1 MSSPSSWWSASRP
14 PSSSSREAR
23 FPSPRSGRQPGG
35 NVQVHMASIG
45 VVGSLN
51 MDLVLQA
58 HRMPSAGE
66 TVRGTTFTTVP
77 GGKGA
82 NQAAAAAL
90 LGGQAAMIGGV
101 GDDAFGERLA
111 PKLRHL
117 RGGPHA

>member
-1 MSSPSSWWSASRP
+1 MSSPRSWWSASRP

-23 FPSPRSGRQPGG
+23 FSSPRSGRQPGG
-35 NVQVHMASIG
+35 NVQVHMASIV

-51 MDLVLQA
+51 MDLVCQA

-66 TVRGTTFTTVP
+66 TVRGTTFSTVP

-90 LGGQAAMIGGV
+90 LGGQVTMVGCV
-101 GDDAFGERLA
+101 GDDAFGDRLLRSLGDLGGA
-111 PKLRHL
+111 PP
-117 RGGPHA
+117 G